1 MPRSAESELFSGRPS
16 VELVTELTSRCLGE
30 MRSEVIEAR
39 DVFGRSALH
48 YACEKDTSGEVVKL
62 LIRAASATGKDQ
74 DFRDN
79 QG

>member
-1 MPRSAESELFSGRPS
+1 M
-16 VELVTELTSRCLGE
+16 ELVTELTSRCLGE

-48 YACEKDTSGEVVKL
+48 YACEKDTSGGVVKL
-62 LIRAASATGKDQ
+62 LIKAASASGKDQ